1 MPPER
6 LQSRVLC
13 LVRELNLLVCG
24 ASLEDLKHI
33 IADLA
38 ATQGFATARL
48 REERRARAP
57 LAGEPPPAP

>member
-6 LQSRVLC
+6 LQNRVLK

-48 REERRARAP
+48 REERLARTTAQ
-57 LAGEPPPAP
+57 GEPPPTP